1 MVEIMGND
9 AVNSSLH
16 VKKNWIGLFE
26 TSKQA
31 KKFYSG
37 LVLCVTSL
45 FQS

>member
-16 VKKNWIGLFE
+16 VNKNWIGLFE
-26 TSKQA
+26 TSKQV
-31 KKFYSG
+31 KKCYSE
-37 LVLCVTSL
+37 LVLCVSSL